1 MRGGT
6 FLLCDVPHGSSLRL
20 DATRS
25 DGASASRRALVPRGA
40 EVAILLATIQDRR

>member
-1 MRGGT
+1 MRGGI
-6 FLLCDVPHGSSLRL
+6 FLLCDVPHGSSLHL